1 MSVEALTVSFCLLAV
16 IICLSCTLIS
26 VKLYTEWVKYG
37 ILKDKK

>member
-1 MSVEALTVSFCLLAV
+1 MNPEAALLACAFLCV
-16 IICLSCTLIS
+16 IVCISCTLIS